1 MRSKNR
7 NSRWGGEKT
16 IAKIN
21 REPEEGKFEISEKL

>member
-7 NSRWGGEKT
+7 NSRWGEKK

>member
-1 MRSKNR
+1 VV
-7 NSRWGGEKT
+7 GGGKT

>member
-7 NSRWGGEKT
+7 NSRGSGGET

-21 REPEEGKFEISEKL
+21 REPEDEKSEISEKL